1 MPRGRARGYDDQRE
15 QILARASKLFAR
27 RGYTATSMNEVAE
40 ACGVSKPSLYHYFR
54 DKQQLLL
61 EIAAAHVARLEAL
74 VEEVGAET
82 HEPEGRVRRLITAFL
97 EVYAG
102 AQAEHRVLTEDVR
115 FLPPADRRRVL
126 DGERKVVA
134 AFADAIA
141 EARPELRTHELDKP
155 LTMLLFGM
163 MNWMFTWLK
172 PRGELSHADMAPVVA
187 DLFFGGL
194 GAVRA
199 PGEPAH
205 PLSAHA
211 QRRHRMPHPAKLVV
225 AIGLAAA
232 ATLVNADI
240 NVGVTVSATG
250 PAASLGIPE
259 KNTIA
264 LMPQTIGGQKV
275 NYIVLDDASDTTTAV
290 ANASKLITESK
301 VDIVLG
307 STTTPNSLAM
317 IDVAAESQ
325 TPMISMAAS
334 STIVEPVDAKRRWI
348 FKTPQNDIMMSLA
361 IATHMQLR
369 GIKTVGFIGFNDA
382 YGEGWFREFSKVASV
397 KGLTIVASERYS
409 RTDTSVTGQVLKLV
423 SAKPDAILIAASGTP
438 AVLPQRT
445 LKERGYAGQY
455 YQTHGVA
462 NNDFLRVGGKDV
474 EGTYLPAGP
483 VLVAAQLPPNNPVR
497 ASALDYIAKYEAANG
512 KGSVSTF
519 GAHAWDAGRLMS
531 AAAAV
536 ALKTAQPGTP
546 AFRAA
551 LRDALEKVSELHGA
565 HGVFNMSPTDHL
577 GLDQRARV
585 MVKIENGTWKYQP

>member
-1 MPRGRARGYDDQRE
+1 
-15 QILARASKLFAR
+15 
-27 RGYTATSMNEVAE
+27 
-40 ACGVSKPSLYHYFR
+40 
-54 DKQQLLL
+54 
-61 EIAAAHVARLEAL
+61 
-74 VEEVGAET
+74 
-82 HEPEGRVRRLITAFL
+82 
-97 EVYAG
+97 
-102 AQAEHRVLTEDVR
+102 
-115 FLPPADRRRVL
+115 
-126 DGERKVVA
+126 
-134 AFADAIA
+134 
-141 EARPELRTHELDKP
+141 
-155 LTMLLFGM
+155 
-163 MNWMFTWLK
+163 
-172 PRGELSHADMAPVVA
+172 
-187 DLFFGGL
+187 
-194 GAVRA
+194 
-199 PGEPAH
+199 
-205 PLSAHA
+205 
-211 QRRHRMPHPAKLVV
+211 MPHPAKLVV

-232 ATLVNADI
+232 ATFVNADI

-290 ANASKLITESK
+290 ANARKLITESK
-301 VDIVLG
+301 VDVLLG

-334 STIVEPVDAKRRWI
+334 ASIVEPVDAKRRWI

-361 IATHMQLR
+361 IAAHMQQQ

-397 KGLTIVASERYS
+397 KGLTLVASERYS

-423 SAKPDAILIAASGTP
+423 AAKPDAILIAASGTP

-445 LKERGYAGQY
+445 LKERGYAGTY

-474 EGTYLPAGP
+474 EGTYLPSGP
-483 VLVAAQLPPNNPVR
+483 VLVAAQLPPTHKVK
-497 ASALDYIAKYEAANG
+497 ASALDYVAKYEQAFG

-531 AAAAV
+531 SAAAV
-536 ALKTAQPGTP
+536 ALKKAQPGTP
-546 AFRAA
+546 EFRAA
-551 LRDALEKVSELHGA
+551 LRDALEATSEVQGA
-565 HGVFNMSPTDHL
+565 HGIFNMSPTDHL

-585 MVKIENGTWKYQP
+585 MVKIENGAWKYQP